1 MLDFLDK
8 RCQGET
14 LNDEQPV
21 KRTTWQKEESNNREG
36 RSGGQV
42 ILWVI
47 LWMHECGEWQTRF
60 QSCINVCDWKIRFLR
75 DFKVVIYAWIR
86 IMNKCS
92 MSDPS

>member
-42 ILWVI
+42 IL
-47 LWMHECGEWQTRF
+47 
-60 QSCINVCDWKIRFLR
+60 
-75 DFKVVIYAWIR
+75 
-86 IMNKCS
+86 
-92 MSDPS
+92 